1 MHFLFSFPHRQFV
14 SRSEPN
20 LTLFSALLSALPR
33 KNEDRA
39 RESERERERERER
52 GGGPGGRGNGVEGR
66 ESEKRRNNISMNQR
80 RAAGWKFSSQ
90 LLMWEMKT

>member
-39 RESERERERERER
+39 RESERGGEAREGEEMEWR
-52 GGGPGGRGNGVEGR
+52 GG
-66 ESEKRRNNISMNQR
+66 
-80 RAAGWKFSSQ
+80 RARKG
-90 LLMWEMKT
+90 EII